1 MNKFKSCW
9 RKQSQLLWNQQGWV
23 YTLVGQE
30 KTTQNNKSETI
41 RYGKW
46 TELIERFSCT
56 VTLSKSLSRTTR
68 WLLPL
73 KTLQAH
79 LGVIYGTVSSGF
91 NSPNPSVIWQ
101 PALQTNVIIPYGTK
115 LNTHFINHVTDY
127 TRLCFVVRITT
138 WGKAFRFAG
147 MCTSICYQSADSLS
161 PEPARSFAA
170 EPRVRPCI
178 WRGPAFSLQSEKTH
192 FLFPGRRADDNLIR
206 PWESCGERAGGN
218 LDENKTCNRFAR
230 QARVGVFGCVV
241 WASASAESSCQ
252 WLRGSASKSTQDATK
267 LLVIQLSLKP
277 FVLPL
282 FLLLLV
288 LL

>member
-138 WGKAFRFAG
+138 WGKR
-147 MCTSICYQSADSLS
+147 LS
-161 PEPARSFAA
+161 VCRN
-170 EPRVRPCI
+170 V
-178 WRGPAFSLQSEKTH
+178 H
-192 FLFPGRRADDNLIR
+192 FY
-206 PWESCGERAGGN
+206 
-218 LDENKTCNRFAR
+218 
-230 QARVGVFGCVV
+230 
-241 WASASAESSCQ
+241 
-252 WLRGSASKSTQDATK
+252 
-267 LLVIQLSLKP
+267 
-277 FVLPL
+277 
-282 FLLLLV
+282 LLLLRLSAYFISQPTV
-288 LL
+288 CRLSLQGHLLLSRECVRASGAAQSSVYKAKKHTSCFPAGGPTITWYALERAAGSGRVGISMKTRRAIGLLGKRESACSDASFEHQRLQRVRVSGSEARPPNRLRTPQSCSLFSSP